1 MGSGST
7 APPPGAGPSQLCW
20 LPGAGRRARVTRKR
34 SPQEAAMARPGG
46 RAVCL
51 ILLAAGLLAA
61 IIAAA
66 CTLGRAAATCP
77 AASYRTAAVA
87 ADTPRC
93 SAIGRDTLRRGGS
106 PVDAAIAALLC
117 TAVLNPQ
124 SMGLGG
130 GVIFTVYNG
139 STGQLEVINARETV
153 PRSAPRGLQQRC
165 STDQPL
171 GRGAYWIGV
180 PGELRGYQLA
190 HQRHGRLPWAQ
201 LFQPTIRLLREGLRV
216 PRVLSLFLNSF
227 LSPAIRGS
235 SLGRL
240 FFNGS
245 RPLAEG
251 EPLPWPELAR
261 TLETVAEKGADE
273 LYTGALA
280 ESLLADLGG
289 EGGTLTREDLAGF
302 QAEVAEPLTVSLG
315 NYTLYTPPPPA
326 GGALL
331 GFVLNVLR
339 GFRFSPDGKVDTYHR
354 VVETL
359 KFASGLKW
367 ALRDPRSHPEP
378 LGGRLD
384 LLSEELAQ
392 RVRALIGPR
401 GDRPAAHYNVSLPGA
416 GGQETGT
423 SHVAV
428 LGPDGSAVSATS
440 TINTPFGSMVYSP
453 RTGLILNNQLL
464 DLCWRTRPDSGELL
478 DPAPGERPPSLM
490 VPSILLS
497 QDRKAKL
504 VIGGSGGEM
513 ILPATALAIM
523 NNLWF
528 GLDLHEAIKA
538 KILHVRPTMEVL
550 FEPDFAQEVQ
560 DGLVSRGHQRQET
573 KFWLNVVQAVAQ
585 DARGCIYAESD
596 ERKLGEAAGY

>member
-1 MGSGST
+1 
-7 APPPGAGPSQLCW
+7 
-20 LPGAGRRARVTRKR
+20 
-34 SPQEAAMARPGG
+34 MARPGG

-117 TAVLNPQ
+117 TTVLNPQ

-130 GVIFTVYNG
+130 GGAGVTTSSVG
-139 STGQLEVINARETV
+139 VARAELGPG
-153 PRSAPRGLQQRC
+153 PRSPAP
-165 STDQPL
+165 STP
-171 GRGAYWIGV
+171 GAYWIGV

>member
-378 LGGRLD
+378 LVRPGRGGAPRLGAAPPALVPRPGSVAPPAGRPPGPAERGAGAEGPGPHRAPGRPAGRPLQRQPAGRRRPGD
-384 LLSEELAQ
+384 GHLPRGRAGPRRQ
-392 RVRALIGPR
+392 RRVRHQHHQHPVRLHGVFPEDWA
-401 GDRPAAHYNVSLPGA
+401 
-416 GGQETGT
+416 
-423 SHVAV
+423 
-428 LGPDGSAVSATS
+428 
-440 TINTPFGSMVYSP
+440 
-453 RTGLILNNQLL
+453 
-464 DLCWRTRPDSGELL
+464 DSQQ
-478 DPAPGERPPSLM
+478 PAPGPVLE
-490 VPSILLS
+490 
-497 QDRKAKL
+497 D
-504 VIGGSGGEM
+504 
-513 ILPATALAIM
+513 
-523 NNLWF
+523 
-528 GLDLHEAIKA
+528 EAR
-538 KILHVRPTMEVL
+538 LR
-550 FEPDFAQEVQ
+550 
-560 DGLVSRGHQRQET
+560 R
-573 KFWLNVVQAVAQ
+573 
-585 DARGCIYAESD
+585 
-596 ERKLGEAAGY
+596 AAGPRDPKEPASSTLGSPTSLSSRRVIQWIDLWAWT